1 MSFASLGVSGYI
13 NQPLKKKFVPP
24 LDYPLSVLDVM
35 VMLTHVDMINANG
48 LV

>member
-1 MSFASLGVSGYI
+1 MSFASLGVSGYL
-13 NQPLKKKFVPP
+13 NQPLKKEFAPP
-24 LDYPLSVLDVM
+24 LDYRLDVLDVM